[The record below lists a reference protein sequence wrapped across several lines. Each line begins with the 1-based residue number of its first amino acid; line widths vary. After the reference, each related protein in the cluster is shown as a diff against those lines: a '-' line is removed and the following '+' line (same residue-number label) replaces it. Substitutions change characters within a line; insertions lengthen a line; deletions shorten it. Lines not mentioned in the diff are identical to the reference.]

1 MERIGSRLDIQK
13 LSQELDISRATIYE
27 YLSFL
32 EGTYFIK
39 LIRPFTKS
47 RDVEI
52 RKAAKVYLCDSG
64 LANNVIGLS
73 KGMLFEQSAFQSLR
87 LKGELNYYQ
96 RKTGGEI
103 DFILNKREAYE
114 IKIKPGKS
122 DLNKLKKI
130 ASSIKLDSYRIVSLN
145 YTCWILTSNATV
157 LIN

>member
-1 MERIGSRLDIQK
+1 
-13 LSQELDISRATIYE
+13 
-27 YLSFL
+27 
-32 EGTYFIK
+32 
-39 LIRPFTKS
+39 
-47 RDVEI
+47 
-52 RKAAKVYLCDSG
+52 
-64 LANNVIGLS
+64 
-73 KGMLFEQSAFQSLR
+73 FQSLR

-145 YTCWILTSNATV
+145 YTSLEKTIYGFE
-157 LIN
+157 I